1 MQPSPDVEV
10 WTRLAKKIGGRG
22 LGDDGSNMDREDKVG
37 EGDGIDTNTVQRCRV
52 DDGPEINTGVECG
65 QISEVEG

>member
-1 MQPSPDVEV
+1 
-10 WTRLAKKIGGRG
+10 
-22 LGDDGSNMDREDKVG
+22 MDREDKVG